1 MKSWLHNAARS
12 KVSDE
17 SIIQRIAQCVLATVP
32 SLMRPRL
39 KNQCKSIV
47 LCCSVQPDLTSL
59 LAELRKSFSFM
70 NVTVEKEYTLIME
83 TSTN

>member
-17 SIIQRIAQCVLATVP
+17 SIIHRVVQCVLATIP

-39 KNQCKSIV
+39 KNQCKSMV

-59 LAELRKSFSFM
+59 SAELRKSFTFM
-70 NVTVEKEYTLIME
+70 TVAVDEEYRLITE